1 MVNRADSLLVIAII
15 AALFCILE
23 IALRL
28 YKAADPAF
36 VIMPDDTY
44 MRYRGKP
51 HSLDFNGF
59 RINSRGFKDTEF
71 PARKEPGAYRIIGI
85 GDSYTYGAVPYEFCY
100 MTLLKKV

>member
-1 MVNRADSLLVIAII
+1 MKYNSLIKRSILTIAII
-15 AALFCILE
+15 IAFFFILE
-23 IALRL
+23 VALRL

-51 HSLDFNGF
+51 CSLDFNGF

-71 PARKEPGAYRIIGI
+71 PARKRPGSYRIMGTSIN
-85 GDSYTYGAVPYEFCY
+85 
-100 MTLLKKV
+100 